1 MKEIKMEMDVTPDEE
16 KDIVSMLVREELN
29 CTTLAKNAL
38 SPLIKETWTRQS
50 RAAALLLA
58 KFRKGLRKGK
68 LV

>member
-1 MKEIKMEMDVTPDEE
+1 MLQLNIPEIRSEVMKEIKMEMDVTPDEE

-50 RAAALLLA
+50 RAE
-58 KFRKGLRKGK
+58 
-68 LV
+68 